1 MRVLFLVICI
11 CFPLF
16 ASSAILSDSLSND
29 DRVRIY
35 SGFRF
40 GFGGAK
46 QRNTVIFKDDGKF
59 VLNPNIGAVLWV
71 RFKQHTGLLLE
82 ANYSLKGIRFKRE
95 VRDTLTIYQRRIHYL
110 EFPILF
116 EASLGTKRFTEYIEV
131 GIAPAYIAGVYDQS
145 TKFVQNLPVSTESSE
160 FFYHKVLDA
169 PTKRFDLGIL
179 LGAGISVKVGPGLL
193 HGGFRTN
200 IGLFDIYKIN
210 RIGYLNNKQRQFN
223 FQLQF
228 GYLWHIKSIR

>member
-1 MRVLFLVICI
+1 MRILFFIICVCLPFI
-11 CFPLF
+11 
-16 ASSAILSDSLSND
+16 ASSAIVSDSAANND
-29 DRVRIY
+29 KVRIY

-59 VLNPNIGAVLWV
+59 VLNPNIGAVLWF

-95 VRDTLTIYQRRIHYL
+95 LKDTVSIYQRRIHYF

-145 TKFVQNLPVSTESSE
+145 TQFVNNQPVSTESSQ
-160 FFYHKVLDA
+160 FFYHKSLEP
-169 PTKRFDLGIL
+169 PTKRFDLGIV
-179 LGAGISVKVGPGLL
+179 LGAGVSVKIGPGLL
-193 HGGFRTN
+193 HSGFRTN
-200 IGLFDIYKIN
+200 IGLIDIYKTN
-210 RIGYLNNKQRQFN
+210 RVGYMDSNQRQFN
-223 FQLQF
+223 FQLQV